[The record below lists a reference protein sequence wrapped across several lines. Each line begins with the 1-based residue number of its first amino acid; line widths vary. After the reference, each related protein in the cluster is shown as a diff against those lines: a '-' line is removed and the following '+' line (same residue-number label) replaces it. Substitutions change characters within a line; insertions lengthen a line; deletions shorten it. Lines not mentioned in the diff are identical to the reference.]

1 MCHSTPDGM
10 IIVAEPNVPD
20 CEKVVK
26 YAQEIPESHT
36 ADLPMVP
43 WGSKHVS
50 RKFVRRGPTLT
61 TFFKLMRGE
70 WIQNT
75 KSGPLLTRQR
85 NAI

>member
-1 MCHSTPDGM
+1 M

-20 CEKVVK
+20 SEKVVK

-61 TFFKLMRGE
+61 TFF
-70 WIQNT
+70 
-75 KSGPLLTRQR
+75 
-85 NAI
+85 